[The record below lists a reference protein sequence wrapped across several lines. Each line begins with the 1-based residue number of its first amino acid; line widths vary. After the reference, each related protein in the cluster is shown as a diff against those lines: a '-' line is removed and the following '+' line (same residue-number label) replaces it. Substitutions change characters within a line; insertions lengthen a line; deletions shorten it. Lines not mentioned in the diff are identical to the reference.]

1 MDKTCGNCISGTGG
15 SVLLLVDQLLVQDF
29 YKPARDS
36 AFIHMKEKG
45 GEFVWFDGKYVK
57 WEDAKVPIFTHALHY
72 GTAVFEGIR
81 GYASKNN
88 VYVFRLQDHMER
100 LHRSAGV
107 YSISLNY
114 SAKELASATVELLQK
129 NKMKES
135 CYIRPLTFVGLH
147 GIDLDVTK
155 NSPTHTVIITFPF
168 AKYLKGDGISACV
181 SSWRRIDDE
190 SIPTMAKASGN
201 YLNSVLATQECRRNG
216 YDESILL
223 DKKGRVSEASGE
235 NLFVVRNGKLHTPQ
249 LSDSILEGITR
260 DTAILIAKELG
271 YEVVE
276 RPISRTE
283 LYLAEEIFLTGTA
296 AEIIAITKID
306 GHTVGNGKEGTVTR
320 TIREYYENIVVGKT
334 EKFMG
339 WLTPTW

>member
-1 MDKTCGNCISGTGG
+1 MKDKGAD
-15 SVLLLVDQLLVQDF
+15 L
-29 YKPARDS
+29 
-36 AFIHMKEKG
+36 
-45 GEFVWFDGKYVK
+45 VWFDGQYVK
-57 WEDAKVPIFTHALHY
+57 WGEAKVPIMIHALHY

-81 GYASKNN
+81 AYSSDDNL
-88 VYVFRLQDHMER
+88 YIFRLKEHLER
-100 LHRSAGV
+100 LHKSASV
-107 YSISLNY
+107 YSFTTKF
-114 SAKELASATVELLQK
+114 SADELCNATVELIRK
-129 NKMKES
+129 NFIKES

-147 GIDLDVTK
+147 GIDLNVSED
-155 NSPTHTVIITFPF
+155 SPTHTTIIIFPF
-168 AKYLKGDGISACV
+168 AKYFKGDGISACV

-190 SIPTMAKASGN
+190 SIPPMAKASGN

-223 DKKGRVSEASGE
+223 DKNGSVSEASGE
-235 NLFVVRNGKLHTPQ
+235 NIFIVRNGKLHTPQ

-260 DTAILIAKELG
+260 NTTIEIAEEMG
-271 YEVVE
+271 YEVIE

>member
-1 MDKTCGNCISGTGG
+1 MKDKG
-15 SVLLLVDQLLVQDF
+15 VDL
-29 YKPARDS
+29 
-36 AFIHMKEKG
+36 
-45 GEFVWFDGKYVK
+45 VWFDGQYLK
-57 WEDAKVPIFTHALHY
+57 WEEAKVPIFVHALHY

-81 GYASKNN
+81 GYSAADNL
-88 VYVFRLQDHMER
+88 YIFRLKEHMER
-100 LHRSAGV
+100 LHKSANV
-107 YSISLNY
+107 YSFTTRFSVD
-114 SAKELASATVELLQK
+114 ELCNATLELIRK
-129 NKMKES
+129 NSIKES

-147 GIDLDVTK
+147 GIDLNVTK
-155 NSPTHTVIITFPF
+155 NSPTHTTIIIFPF
-168 AKYLKGDGISACV
+168 AKYFKGDGISACV
-181 SSWRRIDDE
+181 SSWRRIHDD
-190 SIPTMAKASGN
+190 SIPPMTKASGN

-223 DKKGRVSEASGE
+223 DKNGCVSEASGE
-235 NLFVVRNGKLHTPQ
+235 NIFLVRNGKLHTPQ

-260 DTAILIAKELG
+260 NTAVTIATELG

-306 GHTVGNGKEGTVTR
+306 GNVVGDGKEGIVTKS
-320 TIREYYENIVVGKT
+320 IRENYEKIVNGKS
-334 EKFMG
+334 ERYMG

>member
-1 MDKTCGNCISGTGG
+1 MRDKG
-15 SVLLLVDQLLVQDF
+15 VD
-29 YKPARDS
+29 
-36 AFIHMKEKG
+36 
-45 GEFVWFDGKYVK
+45 FVWFDGQYLK
-57 WEDAKVPIFTHALHY
+57 WEEAKVPIFVHALHY

-81 GYASKNN
+81 AYPSDDNL
-88 VYVFRLQDHMER
+88 YIFRLKEHMER
-100 LHRSAGV
+100 LRKSANV
-107 YSISLNY
+107 YSFTTKF
-114 SAKELASATVELLQK
+114 SAEELCKATVELIRK
-129 NKMKES
+129 NGIRKS

-147 GIDLDVTK
+147 GIDLNVTK
-155 NSPTHTVIITFPF
+155 NSPTHTTIIIFPF
-168 AKYLKGDGISACV
+168 SKYFKGDGISACI

-190 SIPTMAKASGN
+190 SIPPMAKASGN

-223 DKKGRVSEASGE
+223 DRNGCVSEASGE
-235 NLFVVRNGKLHTPQ
+235 NIFVVRNGKLHTPQ

-260 DTAILIAKELG
+260 NTAITIASELG
-271 YEVVE
+271 YDVVE

-283 LYLAEEIFLTGTA
+283 LYLADEIFLTGTA

-306 GHTVGNGKEGTVTR
+306 GNIVGNGREGTMTR
-320 TIREYYENIVVGKT
+320 SIRENYERIVIGNS

>member
-1 MDKTCGNCISGTGG
+1 MKDKGVG
-15 SVLLLVDQLLVQDF
+15 
-29 YKPARDS
+29 
-36 AFIHMKEKG
+36 
-45 GEFVWFDGKYVK
+45 FVWFDGQYLK
-57 WEDAKVPIFTHALHY
+57 WEEAKVPIFVHALHY

-81 GYASKNN
+81 AYPSDENL
-88 VYVFRLQDHMER
+88 YVFRLKEHMER
-100 LHRSAGV
+100 LHKSANV
-107 YSISLNY
+107 YSFTTKF
-114 SAKELASATVELLQK
+114 SAEELCKATVELIRK
-129 NKMKES
+129 NGIRES

-147 GIDLDVTK
+147 GIDLNITK
-155 NSPTHTVIITFPF
+155 NSPIHTTIIIFPF
-168 AKYLKGDGISACV
+168 AKYFKGDGISACI

-190 SIPTMAKASGN
+190 SMPPMAKASGN

-223 DKKGRVSEASGE
+223 DRNGCVSEASGE
-235 NLFVVRNGKLHTPQ
+235 NIFVVRNGKLHTPQ

-260 DTAILIAKELG
+260 NTAITIARELG
-271 YEVVE
+271 YYVVE

-283 LYLAEEIFLTGTA
+283 LYLADEIFLTGTA

-306 GHTVGNGKEGTVTR
+306 GNIVGNGREGTMTR
-320 TIREYYENIVVGKT
+320 SIRENYESIVIGNS

>member
-1 MDKTCGNCISGTGG
+1 MKDKG
-15 SVLLLVDQLLVQDF
+15 VD
-29 YKPARDS
+29 
-36 AFIHMKEKG
+36 
-45 GEFVWFDGKYVK
+45 FVWFDGQYLK
-57 WEDAKVPIFTHALHY
+57 WEEAKVPIFVHALHY

-81 GYASKNN
+81 AYPSDDNL
-88 VYVFRLQDHMER
+88 YIFRLKEHMER
-100 LHRSAGV
+100 LRKSANV
-107 YSISLNY
+107 YSFTTKF
-114 SAKELASATVELLQK
+114 SAEELCKATVELIRK
-129 NKMKES
+129 NGIRKS

-147 GIDLDVTK
+147 GIDLNVTK
-155 NSPTHTVIITFPF
+155 NSPTHTTIIIFPF
-168 AKYLKGDGISACV
+168 AKYFKGDGISACI

-190 SIPTMAKASGN
+190 SIPPMAKASGN

-223 DKKGRVSEASGE
+223 DRNGCVSEASGE
-235 NLFVVRNGKLHTPQ
+235 NIFVVRNGKLHTPQ

-260 DTAILIAKELG
+260 NTAIIIARELG
-271 YEVVE
+271 YDVVE

-283 LYLAEEIFLTGTA
+283 LYLADEIFLTGTA

-306 GHTVGNGKEGTVTR
+306 GNIVGNGREGTMTKS
-320 TIREYYENIVVGKT
+320 IRENYERIVIGNS

>member
-1 MDKTCGNCISGTGG
+1 MKDKG
-15 SVLLLVDQLLVQDF
+15 VDL
-29 YKPARDS
+29 
-36 AFIHMKEKG
+36 
-45 GEFVWFDGKYVK
+45 VWFDGQYLK
-57 WEDAKVPIFTHALHY
+57 WEEAKVPIFVHALHY

-81 GYASKNN
+81 AYSSDDNL
-88 VYVFRLQDHMER
+88 YIFRLKEHMER
-100 LHRSAGV
+100 LHKSADV
-107 YSISLNY
+107 YSFTTKFSVD
-114 SAKELASATVELLQK
+114 ELCNATVELTRK
-129 NKMKES
+129 NAIKES

-147 GIDLDVTK
+147 GIDLNVTK
-155 NSPTHTVIITFPF
+155 NSPTHTTIIIFPF
-168 AKYLKGDGISACV
+168 AKYFKGDGISACV

-235 NLFVVRNGKLHTPQ
+235 NLFIVRNGKLHTPQ

-260 DTAILIAKELG
+260 NTAIIIAKELG
-271 YEVVE
+271 YKVVE

-306 GHTVGNGKEGTVTR
+306 GTVVGNGKEGMITKS
-320 TIREYYENIVVGKT
+320 IRENYERIVIGKSK
-334 EKFMG
+334 KFMG